1 MLLLD
6 HVLDHEREFGD
17 RIYLTQPLGKGR
29 IADYTWAQVMGEAR
43 RMAAH
48 LRSRGFEPGARIAI
62 LSKNCAHFIIAELAT
77 WMAGYTT
84 VAIFPTETAATVGF
98 VLEHSEASLLFVGK
112 LDLWDKQESGVPA
125 HLPRI
130 ALPLAPPTTC
140 DKWQDI
146 VDATPPIEGHVRRAP
161 DDLAMLIYTSGST
174 GRPKGVM
181 VSFAAI
187 TRAAELIAKD
197 IRDRIGEHTEARAIS
212 YLPLAHSFERS
223 WIEAASLADGRW
235 QLFFSESLETFL
247 EDLRRARP
255 THFISVPRLW
265 LKFQQGV
272 FSKMPSHKLERLLR
286 IPLVNRIVARM
297 IRHGLGLDHVI
308 VAGSGSAPIP
318 PQLIEWYRRIGLRLE
333 EGYGMTEDSSYSH
346 TSNPQAQAPGCVGVA
361 MPGVEV
367 RIDENGEILIK
378 SPGQFS
384 GYFKQPELTKESFTE
399 DGFFR
404 TGDLGERNPD
414 GLLRLTGRLKEIFK
428 TGKGKYI
435 APAPIENAINADP
448 IVELSMVSGVGE
460 TQPYALVVLAEDL
473 RPRVADEKLRTEV
486 EAHLRELLASVNEN
500 LPDYERLQMI
510 VVQREPW
517 TIENGCLT
525 PTMKIRR
532 AAIDAAVSKQ
542 VAQWYAAKQPVVWA

>member
-6 HVLDHEREFGD
+6 HVQRHEREFAD
-17 RIYLTQPLGKGR
+17 RVYLTQPLGQGR
-29 IADYTWAQVMGEAR
+29 VADFTWAQVVGEAR

-48 LRSRGFEPGARIAI
+48 LRSRGFEPGTRIAI
-62 LSKNCAHFIIAELAT
+62 LSKNCAHFIIAELAI

-98 VLEHSEASLLFVGK
+98 VLEHSEARLLFVGK
-112 LDLWDKQESGVPA
+112 LDIWDKQEPGVPA
-125 HLPRI
+125 PLPRI
-130 ALPLAPPTTC
+130 ALPLAPQTHC

-146 VDATPPIEGHVRRAP
+146 VDRTPPLQGDIHRAQ

-181 VSFAAI
+181 VRFDAI

-197 IRDRIGEHTEARAIS
+197 IRERIGEHTEARAIS

-223 WIEAASLADGRW
+223 WVEASSLVDGRW
-235 QLFFSESLETFL
+235 HLFFSESLETFL
-247 EDLRRARP
+247 DDLRRARP

-272 FSKMPSHKLERLLR
+272 FSKMPPHKLDKLLR
-286 IPLVNRIVARM
+286 VPLLNRLIARK
-297 IRHGLGLDHVI
+297 IRRGLGIDHVI

-318 PQLIEWYRRIGLRLE
+318 AQLIEWYRRIGLRLE

-346 TSNPQAQAPGCVGVA
+346 TSNAQANAPGCVGIA
-361 MPGVEV
+361 MPGVEM
-367 RIDENGEILIK
+367 RIDDNGEILIK

-384 GYFKQPELTKESFTE
+384 GYFKQPELTAQSFTE
-399 DGFFR
+399 DGYFR

-414 GLLRLTGRLKEIFK
+414 GLLKLTGRLKEIFK
-428 TGKGKYI
+428 TAKGKYI
-435 APAPIENAINADP
+435 APAPIENELNADP
-448 IVELSMVSGVGE
+448 LVELSMVSGVGE
-460 TQPYALVVLAEDL
+460 TQPYALAVLAEGV
-473 RPRVADEKLRTEV
+473 RPRLADQKVRAEV
-486 EAHLRELLASVNEN
+486 ETQLRDLLARVNDS
-500 LPDYERLQMI
+500 LPDYERLQML
-510 VVQREPW
+510 VAVREPW

-532 AAIDAAVSKQ
+532 AAIEAAVDKQ
-542 VAQWYAAKQPVVWA
+542 VAQWYAAKRPVVWA

>member
-1 MLLLD
+1 
-6 HVLDHEREFGD
+6 
-17 RIYLTQPLGKGR
+17 
-29 IADYTWAQVMGEAR
+29 
-43 RMAAH
+43 
-48 LRSRGFEPGARIAI
+48 
-62 LSKNCAHFIIAELAT
+62 
-77 WMAGYTT
+77 
-84 VAIFPTETAATVGF
+84 VGF

-112 LDLWDKQESGVPA
+112 LDLWDKQEPGVPA
-125 HLPRI
+125 QLPRI
-130 ALPLAPPTTC
+130 ALPLAPPTAY

-146 VDATPPIEGHVRRAP
+146 VDRTPPIEGDVRRAK

-223 WIEAASLADGRW
+223 WIEAASLTDGRW
-235 QLFFSESLETFL
+235 HLFFTETLETFL
-247 EDLRRARP
+247 DDLRRARP

-272 FSKMPSHKLERLLR
+272 FKKMPSHKLDTLLR
-286 IPLVNRIVARM
+286 IPLLNRIVARK

-346 TSNPQAQAPGCVGVA
+346 TSNPQACAPGCVGVP
-361 MPGVEV
+361 MPDVQV

-414 GLLRLTGRLKEIFK
+414 GLLKLTGRRKEIFK
-428 TGKGKYI
+428 TAKGKYI
-435 APAPIENAINADP
+435 APAPIENEINADP
-448 IVELSMVSGVGE
+448 MIELSMVSGVGE
-460 TQPYALVVLAEDL
+460 TQPYALLVLAEDL
-473 RPRVADEKLRTEV
+473 RPQLSDEKVRAGV
-486 EAHLRELLASVNEN
+486 ESHLRELLSLVNET

-517 TIENGCLT
+517 TVENGCLT
-525 PTMKIRR
+525 PTLKIRR
-532 AAIDAAVSKQ
+532 AAIDAAVAKQ
-542 VAQWYAAKQPVVWA
+542 VAQWYAAKAPVVWA